1 MMRRIIDPMHGAS
14 GVAKWALLAALA
26 ASLTFSATGSRAA
39 DCGVSVGSPLN
50 FGIYDTIN
58 ALPGSTVI
66 TVSCTRSGGPA
77 ETVPIAI
84 ALSSGPGSYSAR
96 QMKLTTGPDLML
108 YNLYTT
114 LARTQVW
121 GDGTG
126 GTAVVTDTIN
136 LPGPPGNP
144 PRTSMYTIFG
154 LVGGN
159 QNLPAGT
166 YQTTAVITVTLTY

>member
-1 MMRRIIDPMHGAS
+1 MKRRIIDPMHGAS
-14 GVAKWALLAALA
+14 GVTKWVLLTAFAACMTIA
-26 ASLTFSATGSRAA
+26 ASGCGAASCSVSAA
-39 DCGVSVGSPLN
+39 SPLS
-50 FGIYDTIN
+50 FGAYDTIN

-66 TVSCTRSGGPA
+66 TVRCTRSGSAA

-84 ALSSGPGSYSAR
+84 ALSSGPGSYAAR
-96 QMKLTTGPDLML
+96 QMRLTTGADLML

-121 GDGTG
+121 GDGTA
-126 GTAVVTDTIN
+126 GTAVVTSTLN

-144 PRTSMYTIFG
+144 PRTFTFTIYG

-159 QNLPAGT
+159 QNLRAGT
-166 YQTTAVITVTLTY
+166 YQTISAITITLTY